1 MKFTIDELNTLIQL
15 LDIATKAGG
24 LNVANQA
31 LPLVAK
37 MQQMAQ
43 EIHPQPATASATA
56 SEE

>member
-24 LNVANQA
+24 LSVANQA
-31 LPLVAK
+31 LPLAAK

-43 EIHPQPATASATA
+43 EIQNDASLI
-56 SEE
+56 EEESMP

>member
-43 EIHPQPATASATA
+43 EIQPQPATASATT

>member
-24 LNVANQA
+24 LSVANQA
-31 LPLVAK
+31 LPLVGK

-43 EIHPQPATASATA
+43 EIQSSSTVEPATA

>member
-43 EIHPQPATASATA
+43 EIQPQPATASATA